1 MQSKHNRKIVFSGI
15 DMVGASMDHSHK
27 CYEKI
32 RNLLE
37 SLMIDSGYLENAP
50 FLWVGVVFG
59 YGLKTEIKPHYQ
71 RINKKYGD
79 LPVNMELDMRVLL
92 TTDAMSEDL
101 LYEFLLIAALDVLIH
116 AGKKYKLKTA
126 ALEEIRS
133 ELGNIPEWE
142 FEMEDDPSLIEERYL
157 ATKPHSH

>member
-1 MQSKHNRKIVFSGI
+1 
-15 DMVGASMDHSHK
+15 
-27 CYEKI
+27 
-32 RNLLE
+32 
-37 SLMIDSGYLENAP
+37 
-50 FLWVGVVFG
+50 
-59 YGLKTEIKPHYQ
+59 
-71 RINKKYGD
+71 
-79 LPVNMELDMRVLL
+79 
-92 TTDAMSEDL
+92 
-101 LYEFLLIAALDVLIH
+101 LDVLIH